1 MKKINRASDSIGIK
15 GTIPIKRETLH
26 PNKNYTVEEQVLLHY
41 LLSLP
46 PEWNLKQDWVIK
58 KYDGIM
64 GRDRI
69 KKAWSNLKLK
79 GHLMKN
85 RGEKF
90 TDVYWMVYELP
101 PKDWNSVHPLPVN
114 QESVNNNTNIQD
126 TDIRETDITS
136 TRILE
141 KNILEKNPLENIQK
155 IETIRDDCAIKLMS
169 ATNLGGEI
177 FFFDTESKI
186 GKLESKIG
194 IEAASIVIPILRNWI
209 WAKNILNS
217 ISSTTRRGNY
227 RAPTN

>member
-1 MKKINRASDSIGIK
+1 MKKINRASDSMGIK

-101 PKDWNSVHPLPVN
+101 PKDWNSVHPLVVN
-114 QESVNNNTNIQD
+114 QESVNNNTHIQD
-126 TDIRETDITS
+126 TDIKETDITS
-136 TRILE
+136 AYTGTNTLGKNNLLE
-141 KNILEKNPLENIQK
+141 KPIPEHLKCTTSTLGEYSRKNMEQYSMQLINATVIGADIFNYDTDYKMKSLQK
-155 IETIRDDCAIKLMS
+155 RIGTIKYEQVKPTLM
-169 ATNLGGEI
+169 
-177 FFFDTESKI
+177 KW
-186 GKLESKIG
+186 
-194 IEAASIVIPILRNWI
+194 IEA
-209 WAKNILNS
+209 KNLLN
-217 ISSTTRRGNY
+217 R
-227 RAPTN
+227 